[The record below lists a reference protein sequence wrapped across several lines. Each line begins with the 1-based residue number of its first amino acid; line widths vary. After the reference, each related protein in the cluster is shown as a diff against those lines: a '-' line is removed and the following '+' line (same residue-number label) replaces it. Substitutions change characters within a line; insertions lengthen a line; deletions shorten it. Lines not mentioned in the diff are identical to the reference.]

1 VKDEKYFAMV
11 LPLSLCSSRTVPLE
25 PYHFFYVFEFPTHEE
40 FPAVYCLLHLPPGL
54 FRRRHIPRP
63 GPQPDRGRHD
73 QPPRVLR
80 YGVQHADGRQ
90 YRYPDFPEHFVYHE
104 ASNKLPAEYMQILLQ
119 SQRPVSRP
127 KYFVSLLFF
136 HLPPAYMCTDAAF
149 EAVIVV
155 LRTNKLITIKGLTPK
170 K

>member
-1 VKDEKYFAMV
+1 MRNISRWS
-11 LPLSLCSSRTVPLE
+11 SLFPSAALELFLWNHTIFSMSSSSLRMRSSRRSTVCC
-25 PYHFFYVFEFPTHEE
+25 T
-40 FPAVYCLLHLPPGL
+40 LPPGL

-136 HLPPAYMCTDAAF
+136 HLPPLYVYRCR
-149 EAVIVV
+149 I
-155 LRTNKLITIKGLTPK
+155 
-170 K
+170 